1 MAAPALC
8 PARRRRRGC
17 TPSGSVGR
25 ATTGAAGHTGRG
37 AMLAAAEDP
46 HGSPPVSPV
55 SRRRSAPATVPAM
68 GLPRKTRG
76 ASDEVEI
83 DDRRSTIEDARHR
96 HSEGGPNEGYAVGEQ
111 GGGPLSESARQSPGA
126 GPRPLLRCGGAR
138 SEEEP
143 GASLDW
149 LEGIELASRFLY
161 RYIAS

>member
-25 ATTGAAGHTGRG
+25 ATTGAAGHKGRG

-55 SRRRSAPATVPAM
+55 SRRRSAPAKVPAM
-68 GLPRKTRG
+68 GLPP
-76 ASDEVEI
+76 I
-83 DDRRSTIEDARHR
+83 DARCEHRRSTIDLEDNAWET
-96 HSEGGPNEGYAVGEQ
+96 HSPERRRPNQGYAVGEQ

-149 LEGIELASRFLY
+149 LEGIELASRFSY